1 MTKNRCWDR
10 GSAPPAS
17 PPKNRSLLRAMKAA
31 EAWQL
36 KLENLHSKML
46 NDCPFTVETVF
57 DFYVEVESWRPA
69 CGGCREIQ
77 LMVDVVGVCRMDCAG
92 TVRSSSK
99 WWESSPHRTDMDA
112 TQGCSSPDSQL
123 SSGSGVLAGP
133 MDCRQGPG
141 LGRESGRGPLSIEA
155 SRITHHPHPAGDR
168 TPRVPALSRVRGRSG
183 WVWLVGIQSGEDGW
197 CA

>member
-31 EAWQL
+31 SAWQPQ
-36 KLENLHSKML
+36 LENLHSKML
-46 NDCPFTVETVF
+46 NDCPFTVGTVY

-77 LMVDVVGVCRMDCAG
+77 LMVDVVGVCRMDCTG

-99 WWESSPHRTDMDA
+99 WWEAPPIGQIWM
-112 TQGCSSPDSQL
+112 P
-123 SSGSGVLAGP
+123 
-133 MDCRQGPG
+133 
-141 LGRESGRGPLSIEA
+141 
-155 SRITHHPHPAGDR
+155 
-168 TPRVPALSRVRGRSG
+168 PRVVLPQTPSCPLGVASWQVRWTAGRARAWGESR
-183 WVWLVGIQSGEDGW
+183 GEAH
-197 CA
+197 CPEKRLE